1 MDVLSVVLQAEKQH
15 GHKDIKDAMKAD
27 EDTFRWVT
35 LEQLKHVQCHETNRN
50 SAKSASYIVMTGEEG
65 PWNSVILR

>member
-35 LEQLKHVQCHETNRN
+35 LEQLNHVHR
-50 SAKSASYIVMTGEEG
+50 S
-65 PWNSVILR
+65 